1 MSIQSISSS
10 GAAMPLPAAPQG
22 SVPQPVTPP
31 QLPAVTAQSP
41 SSQPQQ
47 PVADRAQVE
56 EAVAKVK
63 RQVQQVSIN
72 SLDFAVDDSTGKV
85 LVRITDRATGELIRQ
100 IPSEELLDIA
110 QSLDRLQG
118 LLLRQEA

>member
-10 GAAMPLPAAPQG
+10 GAAMPLPAGPQG
-22 SVPQPVTPP
+22 SVPHPVTPP

-63 RQVQQVSIN
+63 RQVQQVSN
-72 SLDFAVDDSTGKV
+72 NLDFAVDDSTGKV
-85 LVRITDRATGELIRQ
+85 LVRITDRETGELIRQ

-110 QSLDRLQG
+110 RSLDRLQG